1 MNYAIIGPQ
10 GGINRVTDKEPQ
22 TVAEGVT
29 VVEITDEQAATIS
42 AGASAT
48 PRVLYFY
55 EDGEIV
61 SGQEKREARE
71 AQRKAEMD
79 AKRAELAEQRRV
91 AAEANR
97 PAITAEKHIER
108 EGYPAIRLVTLMDL
122 EGKLAEAGKTSAKL
136 TAVRGWLDT
145 ILGAFAANPEP
156 RNDWPKAPFGFEE
169 TVQDAAF
176 TLSDQ

>member
-1 MNYAIIGPQ
+1 MDQRIMNYAIIGPQ

-29 VVEITDEQAATIS
+29 VVEITDAQAQQIKDGLA
-42 AGASAT
+42 AT
-48 PRVLYFY
+48 PRVFFVYK
-55 EDGEIV
+55 DGQFIT
-61 SGQEKREARE
+61 REQWRE
-71 AQRKAEMD
+71 Q
-79 AKRAELAEQRRV
+79 QI
-91 AAEANR
+91 ANR
-97 PAITAEKHIER
+97 PKPSVTAEKHIER